1 MGCYLKPDRYDG
13 MTPGEN
19 YEQIGV
25 VSFSKKQC
33 RKSGHGFL
41 AKITEMLDW
50 IKISVGT
57 EYTGC
62 PRGWKIIE
70 MDCKPSIYFLVD
82 TQNLGWS

>member
-1 MGCYLKPDRYDG
+1 MYLTNKHKFQTVTILGCYFKPDRYDG

-50 IKISVGT
+50 IKISIGT
-57 EYTGC
+57 EYTEC
-62 PRGWKIIE
+62 PRG
-70 MDCKPSIYFLVD
+70 
-82 TQNLGWS
+82 